1 MSVLTAITV
10 AAAMVPTAAMMS
22 PAQAAPVGA
31 GFNLN
36 AGDLRFIL
44 KQIKLSEHHA
54 DVFNASSPCAG
65 LIGPGPNQIPEG
77 GNTREL
83 PWGLRT
89 VDGSCNNLMPGQS
102 KYGSADQTFPRRVA
116 SSYMDAENWDPD
128 GPGPAPAGP
137 TSFQQVT
144 GDVADSRPRTISN
157 LIVDQTTDN
166 PAAVTAAG
174 PEAEVDEDS
183 GALSIP
189 NVAPD
194 TGLSAPYNSV
204 FTLFGQFFDHGLDLV
219 GKGGNGTVYIPVRP
233 GDELFVPGSPTNF
246 MALSR
251 ATLEPGTRESKNLTT
266 PFVDQNQTYTSHPAH
281 QVFLREYALAAGKPL
296 PTGQLIEGSA
306 GGQATWKDLKDQAR
320 DLLGIQLRDTDVLN
334 VPLLATDPY
343 GNFIPDPA
351 TGFPQIVTPAGMRS
365 GTPTAPVA
373 TTNAVRTGHAFL
385 DDIAHHAQPRG
396 DRNPSNG
403 PGPVEDLDPD
413 PSPGT
418 TDDGI
423 FSTYDDEMLDAHFV
437 AGDGRVNENIGL
449 TAIHHVF
456 HSEHNRL
463 AGAQTLP
470 GSIKNVLVNEDPT
483 MVSQWK
489 LPDGSWNGERIFQ
502 AAKFVTEME
511 YQHLAFEEF
520 ARKVQPMVN
529 VFGEGGTGYNTGIN
543 PAVKAEFAHAV
554 YRFGHSMLTETVARR
569 NVGGSGNNTALL
581 DAFLHPQ
588 AFTDGGPAGQLN
600 ADAAAGSIFR
610 GMSRQVGNEIDEFV
624 TPALRSNLLGLP
636 LDLAAINMARAR
648 ETGVP
653 SLNAARR
660 VFYAESNNSQVRP
673 YESWAD
679 FSFSLR
685 NRESLV
691 NFVAAYGTHSSITGA
706 ASVAAKRDAATAI
719 VYGAEGPDGVLADIA
734 TTPAD
739 ESADNPTAP
748 APDDA
753 LDFLNSTE
761 GTPWANSA
769 NGVTVTGLDQVDLW
783 MGGLAEKQM
792 VFGGLLGSTFNYVFE
807 LQMED
812 LQFGDRFYYLSR
824 TAGLNLLTQLEGNSF
839 AEMVQ
844 RNTDV
849 EGLPA
854 DAFSRP
860 DYIFNMS
867 QLGASGPIPDD
878 PSTGDSENPVVESDR
893 SSEPGMHLN
902 RTGAHLRYTGP
913 AHVVFNGT
921 AGADRMWASEG
932 DDTIRGNDGDD
943 WMQGG
948 DGVDSLIGGLGD
960 DIMNDLFGDDTLKG
974 GDGNDALSS
983 GQGFGGDL
991 NQGGRG
997 KDFIVDGND
1006 LTEAFAGP
1014 GDDFVLGGDDIDTV
1028 FGDDGDDWI
1037 EGGAGPFNLL
1047 QGDNGNPFQDDPNG
1061 GHDVIDGD
1069 GGEQDFDSE
1078 GGDDI
1083 MRLGPGIQRAE
1094 GMLGFDWVTHQGDP
1108 QAGDSDMLFTG
1119 LLPPTVGTLRDRFD
1133 LVEGLSGWNRDD
1145 VLRGDSGIPAEL
1157 AGAFNPEGQR
1167 LTQAGINRI
1176 NGLAGLLPAGTT
1188 SLTDGNIIVGGGGS
1202 DTMEGR
1208 GGDDVID
1215 GDAWLEAKLR
1225 IPDLSAA
1232 AAPGDT
1238 ILVDG
1243 MRSTALVEGGVEKS
1257 LEQLVFAGRINPGDI
1272 SIVRR
1277 IRPGAPGADSD
1288 TAVFSDIRVNYDCQ
1302 VDDGPSEPC
1311 TAMTD
1316 AEMAAGGTTTI
1327 THVTVPPD
1335 EEPEEDEPDDGVRND
1350 GIDTLTNVE
1359 HLVFADTLPPGA
1371 PVIGPATAG
1380 NSSATVTWQAPII
1393 RPAAVTDYFI
1403 QVVRA
1408 ADSAEV
1414 GGPRRVAGNTRTTVI
1429 NNLANGTA
1437 YRFKVRARNA
1447 AGDGPYSTLSNA
1459 VTPGATVPGAPTIS
1473 AVEPGNQ
1480 RVTVN
1485 WADADDGG
1493 GNITRYQVRVTN
1505 AAGGQIGDLRNASAT
1520 ANRLTV
1526 TGLRN
1531 GTTYWFQVRA
1541 TNNLGNGPFSAESP
1555 GTPGALPSAPRIGT
1569 ASPRSTAALVT
1580 WRAPLNN
1587 GGLGINDYRIR
1598 VVNPAGNQVG
1608 QLRTVNAT
1616 TTSARVGRLVDGRAY
1631 RFQVV
1636 AINEMGS
1643 SSYSALSNRV
1653 VPGTR
1658 PNKPVIRRASPGPRG
1673 GGLTATARWAAPRA
1687 VTLPRLTGYTV
1698 VAMRM
1703 QSRATNATVLRR
1715 FRSGVLRPGR
1725 TQRKFVL
1732 PGGVYRFRVV
1742 AWNSIG
1748 RSQPSAPS
1756 RPVRAR

>member
-1 MSVLTAITV
+1 FLTRRSDHAGARRSRKQVSVLAAVTL
-10 AAAMVPTAAMMS
+10 AAALVPTAAMMS
-22 PAQAAPVGA
+22 PAQAAAPVGA

-36 AGDLRFIL
+36 AEDLRFIL
-44 KQIKLSEHHA
+44 KQIKISEHHA

-116 SSYMDAENWDPD
+116 SSYMDAESWDPD

-166 PAAVTAAG
+166 PAAVAAAD
-174 PEAEVDEDS
+174 PEATPDPAT
-183 GALSIP
+183 GALPIP

-233 GDELFVPGSPTNF
+233 GDELYVPGSHTNF

-266 PFVDQNQTYTSHPAH
+266 PFVDQNQTYSSHPSH
-281 QVFLREYALAAGKPL
+281 QVFLRQYALAAGKPM
-296 PTGQLIEGSA
+296 PTGKLIDGSA
-306 GGQATWKDLKDQAR
+306 GGQATWKDVKDQAR

-351 TGFPQIVTPAGMRS
+351 TGFAQIVTPAGLRS

-373 TTNAVRTGHAFL
+373 TTNALRTGHAFL

-396 DRNPSNG
+396 DRNPLNG

-413 PSPGT
+413 DGATGT
-418 TDDGI
+418 ADDNV
-423 FSTYDDEMLDAHFV
+423 FSTYDDEMLDAHFI

-463 AGAQTLP
+463 AGAETLP

-483 MVSQWK
+483 MVSQWQ
-489 LPDGSWNGERIFQ
+489 LPNGSWNGERIFQ

-511 YQHLAFEEF
+511 YQHLVFEEF
-520 ARKVQPMVN
+520 ARKVQPMIN
-529 VFGEGGTGYNTGIN
+529 RFGEGGTGYNTSID
-543 PAVKAEFAHAV
+543 PAIKAEFAHAV
-554 YRFGHSMLTETVARR
+554 YRFGHSMLTERVARR
-569 NVGGSGNNTALL
+569 STGGGDIGKPLL
-581 DAFLHPQ
+581 DAFLNPP
-588 AFTDGGPAGQLN
+588 AYTDGDAAGPLD

-660 VFYAESNNSQVRP
+660 VFYAESNNSQVEP
-673 YESWAD
+673 YESWSD
-679 FSFSLR
+679 FAFSLR
-685 NRESLV
+685 HRDSLV

-706 ASVAAKRDAATAI
+706 ASVAAKRDAASAI
-719 VYGAEGPDGVLADIA
+719 VYGAEGPDGVLTDIA
-734 TTPAD
+734 PTPED

-748 APDDA
+748 APDDGP
-753 LDFLNSTE
+753 DFLNSTE
-761 GTPWANSA
+761 GTPWANNA

-839 AEMVQ
+839 SEMVM

-849 EGLPA
+849 EALPA

-860 DYIFNMS
+860 DYVFNVGN
-867 QLGASGPIPDD
+867 LGATGAITDD
-878 PSTGDSENPVVESDR
+878 ATTTEYDESFR
-893 SSEPGMHLN
+893 GSEPGSDLG
-902 RTGAHLRYTGP
+902 RTPGGNGVRYSGP

-921 AGADRMWASEG
+921 AGADRTWSSEG
-932 DDTIRGNDGDD
+932 DDTVRGNNGDD

-974 GDGNDALSS
+974 GDGDDALSS

-1028 FGDDGDDWI
+1028 FGDDGNDWV

-1061 GHDVIDGD
+1061 GHDVLDGD

-1078 GGDDI
+1078 GGDDV

-1108 QAGDSDMLFTG
+1108 QAGDTDMLFTG

-1145 VLRGDSGIPAEL
+1145 VLRGDSGIPAALE
-1157 AGAFNPEGQR
+1157 GTFNPADQR
-1167 LTQAGINRI
+1167 LTQAGIDRI
-1176 NGLAGLLPAGTT
+1176 SGLAGLLPAGTT
-1188 SLTDGNIIVGGGGS
+1188 RFEDGNIIVGGAGG

-1225 IPDLSAA
+1225 IPDLST
-1232 AAPGDT
+1232 PGET
-1238 ILVDG
+1238 MLVDG
-1243 MRSTALVEGGVEKS
+1243 MKSTALVEGGVEKS
-1257 LEQLVFAGRINPGDI
+1257 LEQLVFAGRIDPGDI

-1277 IRPGAPGADSD
+1277 IRPGSPGGDTD

-1335 EEPEEDEPDDGVRND
+1335 EDPEEDEPDDGVRND
-1350 GIDTLTNVE
+1350 GIDTLTHVE
-1359 HLVFADTLPPGA
+1359 NLVFADTLPPGA
-1371 PVIGPATAG
+1371 PVIGTATPG
-1380 NSSATVTWQAPII
+1380 NSSATVTWQAPIV
-1393 RPAAVTDYFI
+1393 RPAAITAYFI

-1408 ADSAEV
+1408 ADNAEV
-1414 GGPRRVAGNTRTTVI
+1414 GDPRRVAGNLRTAVV
-1429 NNLANGTA
+1429 NNLNNGTA
-1437 YRFKVRARNA
+1437 YRFKVLARNA
-1447 AGDGPYSTLSNA
+1447 AGDGPFSALSGP
-1459 VTPGATVPGAPTIS
+1459 VTPEATFPGPPTITV
-1473 AVEPGNQ
+1473 VEPGHQ

-1493 GNITRYQVRVTN
+1493 GDITRYQVRVTN
-1505 AAGGQIGDLRNASAT
+1505 AAGGQVGDLRNASAT

-1541 TNNLGNGPFSAESP
+1541 TNNLGNGEFSAESP
-1555 GTPGALPSAPRIGT
+1555 GTPGGLPSAPRIGT
-1569 ASPRSTAALVT
+1569 ASARDNAALVT
-1580 WRAPLNN
+1580 WRAPLTN

-1598 VVNPAGNQVG
+1598 VVNAAGNQVG

-1616 TTSARVGRLVDGRAY
+1616 ATSARVGRLVDGRAY
-1631 RFQVV
+1631 RFQV
-1636 AINEMGS
+1636 
-1643 SSYSALSNRV
+1643 
-1653 VPGTR
+1653 
-1658 PNKPVIRRASPGPRG
+1658 
-1673 GGLTATARWAAPRA
+1673 
-1687 VTLPRLTGYTV
+1687 
-1698 VAMRM
+1698 
-1703 QSRATNATVLRR
+1703 
-1715 FRSGVLRPGR
+1715 
-1725 TQRKFVL
+1725 
-1732 PGGVYRFRVV
+1732 
-1742 AWNSIG
+1742 
-1748 RSQPSAPS
+1748 
-1756 RPVRAR
+1756 